1 MYRQPLNRYFRNSE
15 LTRSN
20 SVFTR
25 RLVVEAKNLVRNP
38 VTGCEAVPRDDDVL
52 EWSVVIEGPEG
63 SLYEGGT
70 FFAEFSFN
78 DNYPFE
84 APKITF
90 LTRIYHCNIDNYGRI
105 NLDFTPTNWNP
116 CSNVSDVL
124 KSIVK
129 LLIQCNPKNGLVREL
144 VRQYEDDPLEYEKN
158 AREWTK
164 RYAH

>member
-20 SVFTR
+20 SGATSAVQKSVCTR
-25 RLVVEAKNLVRNP
+25 RLVAEAKNLVRNP
-38 VTGCEAVPRDDDVL
+38 VPGCEAVPRDDDVL
-52 EWSVVIEGPEG
+52 EWS
-63 SLYEGGT
+63 
-70 FFAEFSFN
+70 
-78 DNYPFE
+78 
-84 APKITF
+84 ITF
-90 LTRIYHCNIDNYGRI
+90 LTRIYHCNIDNLGRI

-144 VRQYEDDPLEYEKN
+144 VRQYEDDPLEYERN